1 MTDADLQSKLAERE
15 DVIRQLEARLQETV
29 DENDRLRALVA
40 NLTEGATAHQTLQ
53 SLYRNADLPESL
65 RAKCAAAS
73 LPHEVPRLLPEKAA
87 IDASCEEVI
96 EPLADVVARQRARA
110 DRMQREA
117 QNIQVLPNGQV
128 LLLDERNGG
137 NGDDSDQ

>member
-1 MTDADLQSKLAERE
+1 VLLR
-15 DVIRQLEARLQETV
+15 IRA
-29 DENDRLRALVA
+29 
-40 NLTEGATAHQTLQ
+40 LQ

>member
-1 MTDADLQSKLAERE
+1 MTDADLRNKLVESE
-15 DVIRQLEARLQETV
+15 DLIRQLVTKLQETV
-29 DENDRLRALVA
+29 SENDRLRALVA